1 MDVKQGDNRQEA
13 NQKPGP
19 LDGIKVVEYGV
30 FHAGPGGNAILG
42 DLGAEV
48 IKIEA
53 GIGDPERYW
62 TSVAGID
69 MSAPNGESLMY
80 EVSNRNKKGIY
91 LDISKEG
98 GREVLH
104 RLVKDAD
111 VFLTNLRKSTKKKLG
126 IDYQTLSKINPK
138 VIHANVSG
146 FGPEGPMSDLGAF
159 DPLGQARSG
168 MMFVTGK
175 PEPILLH
182 LGVLDQATAIAIS
195 HAIITALLVKERKGI
210 GQEVHVSLYST
221 ALWLQHPNLMLS
233 NALSINPCITS
244 SRTEH
249 SPLRNAFCCKDGK
262 WILGTHHPEEKYW
275 TVFCNATGQEQ
286 LLSDPAF
293 TDKDGKPLNFPK
305 LIEIFDK
312 VFTNKTR
319 DEWMKIFQKEKLMF
333 SSVLQIHEVEN
344 DEQAIVN
351 NYVEPVDY
359 KGIGKINIPGYPIHF
374 SECVAGTKQ
383 HAPAIGEHTNQ
394 ILMELGY
401 SNEDIQKL
409 RQEEIVK

>member
-1 MDVKQGDNRQEA
+1 MDLKKDGDQ
-13 NQKPGP
+13 QKPGP
-19 LDGIKVVEYGV
+19 LDGVKVLEYGV
-30 FHAGPGGNAILG
+30 FHAGPGGGAILG

-62 TSVAGID
+62 TNVAGLD
-69 MSAPNGESLMY
+69 MSMSNGESLMH

-91 LDISKEG
+91 LDISKQG
-98 GREVLH
+98 GLEVLH
-104 RLVKDAD
+104 KLVKDTD

-126 IDYQTLSKINPK
+126 IDYPTLSKVNPK

-146 FGPEGPMSDLGAF
+146 YGPEGPMSDLGAF

-168 MMFVTGK
+168 MMFVTGNA
-175 PEPILLH
+175 EPKLMH
-182 LGVLDQATAIAIS
+182 LGLLDQATAIAIS
-195 HAIITALLVKERKGI
+195 HAILTALVVKERKGI

-233 NALSINPCITS
+233 NALSINPCVTS
-244 SRTEH
+244 ARTEH

-275 TVFCNATGQEQ
+275 SVFCNATGQEKI
-286 LLSDPAF
+286 LSDPMF
-293 TDKDGKPLNFPK
+293 TDKDGKPLNFSK
-305 LIEIFDK
+305 LIEIFDA
-312 VFTNKTR
+312 VFVLKTR
-319 DEWMKIFQKEKLMF
+319 DEWMEIFQKSKLMF
-333 SSVLQIHEVEN
+333 SSVLQIHEVEK

-351 NYVEPVDY
+351 NYVEPFDY
-359 KGIGKINIPGYPIHF
+359 SGIGKINIPGYPIHF
-374 SECVAGTKQ
+374 SECAAGTK
-383 HAPAIGEHTNQ
+383 HKAPSIGEHTDM
-394 ILMELGY
+394 ILKELGY

-409 RQEEIVK
+409 RREEIIK